1 MQLQVY
7 KIKPYLSFFSAK
19 WALEE
24 FGINHGYISQILQE
38 RSFSVLFL
46 MVFVRRT
53 IFFAGL
59 KQDHKIIREKNH
71 VVLALHFPKVQ
82 ILSFQAQ
89 HRAECPLHSR
99 TDNNKHFVWREFWF
113 NETFCHEV
121 ANPTKLLDF
130 LPGSR
135 RVKVSPEL
143 FWPSVTCH
151 KLLLQIVNCFLWLLI
166 ERNDENLCL
175 VQMQVWRDF
184 SLIELTMWHRRW
196 GSI

>member
-1 MQLQVY
+1 MDTFHKFCKKDPSQFCFWWC
-7 KIKPYLSFFSAK
+7 S
-19 WALEE
+19 LEE
-24 FGINHGYISQILQE
+24 
-38 RSFSVLFL
+38 LFFL
-46 MVFVRRT
+46 LCWSR
-53 IFFAGL
+53 II
-59 KQDHKIIREKNH
+59 KIIREKNH
-71 VVLALHFPKVQ
+71 VVVALHFPKVQ